1 MSDPQVEE
9 IFPSRTPFVLDTMK
23 DTMKKKMV
31 RFEVHLKNCTN

>member
-23 DTMKKKMV
+23 KKMV